1 MYIDTMGAESR
12 ANNKRKENQLM
23 GADIWMF
30 IEHKDS
36 ETNKWNLVKNP
47 NWSHNM
53 VPIDRN
59 SGLFHILCGYNKKKK
74 DFDELSVICECK
86 GLPSDMDK
94 EAAFWLEDLAY
105 TSYLSLEEIQNFDWN
120 NEVYYFEENCKYSEI
135 AHGFYA
141 ETIPYMLSVDTNYQN
156 VRIVFG
162 LSL

>member
-1 MYIDTMGAESR
+1 
-12 ANNKRKENQLM
+12 M
-23 GADIWMF
+23 GADMWMF

-36 ETNKWNLVKNP
+36 KTNKWNLVKNS

-59 SGLFHILCGYNKKKK
+59 NGLFHILCGYNKR
-74 DFDELSVICECK
+74 DFDKLSVISECK
-86 GLPSDMDK
+86 GLPSDIDK
-94 EAAFWLEDLAY
+94 ETVFWLEDLAF
-105 TSYLSLEEIQNFDWN
+105 TSHLSLEEIQSFDWN
-120 NEVYYFEENCKYSEI
+120 KEVYYFEENCKYSEI
-135 AHGFYA
+135 AGKFYT

>member
-1 MYIDTMGAESR
+1 
-12 ANNKRKENQLM
+12 M

-36 ETNKWNLVKNP
+36 KKNKWNLVKNS

-53 VPIDRN
+53 VPMDRN
-59 SGLFHILCGYNKKKK
+59 SGLFHILCGYNKR
-74 DFDELSVICECK
+74 DFDKLSVISECK
-86 GLPSDMDK
+86 GLPSDIDK
-94 EAAFWLEDLAY
+94 ETVFWLEDFAY
-105 TSYLSLEEIQNFDWN
+105 TSHLSLEEIQNFDWN
-120 NEVYYFEENCKYSEI
+120 KEVYYFEENCKYSEI
-135 AHGFYA
+135 AGKFYT